1 MAMTTPPP
9 VLDAAVPVRPRASG
23 WTRSAAAGLLALAI
37 LAAVLAPLLA
47 PADPALLTLDQLQP
61 PSAAHLLGT
70 DALGRDV
77 LSRLLFALRT
87 DLLLMVFAAGL
98 PMLAGTLIGAV
109 AGYRGGVLDAA
120 LRWVADIFQA
130 LPVYVLLIAF
140 VFVLGPGTASL
151 LVAFSV
157 LGWVV
162 YARLIRTEVRR
173 VREHD
178 YVSAGYLL
186 GLSHTAVLFRHVL
199 PNALRQ
205 SLVYLATDMGMALQG
220 IAVLSFFGLGV
231 KAGTPELGAM
241 VSEAQLFLRS
251 HWWLAAFPGLTIV
264 ILGSSI
270 AALGDRL
277 GDRLGGRVGGQ
288 VGGRLGG
295 RVRGRGE
302 ARG

>member
-1 MAMTTPPP
+1 MT
-9 VLDAAVPVRPRASG
+9 AAVAADPRRGFAWARLS
-23 WTRSAAAGLLALAI
+23 AAGLLALVI

-47 PADPALLTLDQLQP
+47 PADPDLQTLDQLRP
-61 PSAAHLLGT
+61 PSAAHPLGT

-87 DLLLMVFAAGL
+87 DLLLMLFAAGL
-98 PMLAGTLIGAV
+98 PMLLGTLIGAV
-109 AGYRGGVLDAA
+109 AGYYGGLLDAA
-120 LRWVADIFQA
+120 VRWVADIFQA

-140 VFVLGPGTASL
+140 VFVLGPGTPSL
-151 LVAFSV
+151 LVAFGV

-173 VREHD
+173 VREREF
-178 YVSAGYLL
+178 VSASYLL
-186 GLSHTAVLFRHVL
+186 GLSHVAVLVRHVL
-199 PNALRQ
+199 PNSLRQ

-231 KAGTPELGAM
+231 AAGTPELGAM

-264 ILGSSI
+264 ILGSSV
-270 AALGDRL
+270 AALGDRWSE
-277 GDRLGGRVGGQ
+277 
-288 VGGRLGG
+288 
-295 RVRGRGE
+295 RGE
-302 ARG
+302 AG

>member
-9 VLDAAVPVRPRASG
+9 LLDNAVPVASRAARAFG
-23 WTRSAAAGLLALAI
+23 WTRPAAVALPA
-37 LAAVLAPLLA
+37 LAVLAALLAPVLA
-47 PADPALLTLDQLQP
+47 PADPAQLTLDQLRP

-87 DLLLMVFAAGL
+87 DLLLMVLAAGL
-98 PMLAGTLIGAV
+98 PMLLGTLIGAV

-120 LRWVADIFQA
+120 LRWAADIFQA

-140 VFVLGPGTASL
+140 VFVLGPGTSSL

-173 VREHD
+173 VRERD
-178 YVSAGYLL
+178 YVSAAYLL
-186 GLSHTAVLFRHVL
+186 GLSHTAVLLRHVL

-231 KAGTPELGAM
+231 EAGTPELGAM
-241 VSEAQLFLRS
+241 VAEAQVFLRS

-264 ILGSSI
+264 IIGSSI

-277 GDRLGGRVGGQ
+277 GDR
-288 VGGRLGG
+288 
-295 RVRGRGE
+295 GE
-302 ARG
+302 AG

>member
-1 MAMTTPPP
+1 MITP
-9 VLDAAVPVRPRASG
+9 AAVSAVTPRASG

-173 VREHD
+173 VRERD
-178 YVSAGYLL
+178 YVSASYLL

-277 GDRLGGRVGGQ
+277 GDRLGGRPVGRLSGRL
-288 VGGRLGG
+288 GGRLGG
-295 RVRGRGE
+295 RGE

>member
-1 MAMTTPPP
+1 MT
-9 VLDAAVPVRPRASG
+9 AAVAAGPRRGFA
-23 WTRSAAAGLLALAI
+23 WTRWSAAGLLALVI

-47 PADPALLTLDQLQP
+47 PADPDLQTLDQLRP

-87 DLLLMVFAAGL
+87 DLLLMLFAAGL
-98 PMLAGTLIGAV
+98 PMLLGTLIGAV
-109 AGYRGGVLDAA
+109 AGYYGGLLDAA
-120 LRWVADIFQA
+120 VRWVADIFQA

-140 VFVLGPGTASL
+140 VFVLGPGTPSL
-151 LVAFSV
+151 LVAFGV

-173 VREHD
+173 VREREF
-178 YVSAGYLL
+178 VSASYLL
-186 GLSHTAVLFRHVL
+186 GLSHVAVLVRHVL
-199 PNALRQ
+199 PNSLRQ

-231 KAGTPELGAM
+231 AAGTPELGAM

-264 ILGSSI
+264 ILGSSV
-270 AALGDRL
+270 AALGDRWSE
-277 GDRLGGRVGGQ
+277 
-288 VGGRLGG
+288 
-295 RVRGRGE
+295 RGE
-302 ARG
+302 AG

>member
-1 MAMTTPPP
+1 MT
-9 VLDAAVPVRPRASG
+9 AAVVAHPRRGFAWLRRP
-23 WTRSAAAGLLALAI
+23 AAGVLALVI

-47 PADPALLTLDQLQP
+47 PADPDLQTLDQLRP
-61 PSAAHLLGT
+61 PGAAHLLGT

-87 DLLLMVFAAGL
+87 DLLLMLFAAGL
-98 PMLAGTLIGAV
+98 PMLLGTLIGAV
-109 AGYRGGVLDAA
+109 AGYYGGLLDAA
-120 LRWVADIFQA
+120 VRWVADIFQA

-140 VFVLGPGTASL
+140 VFVLGPGTPSL
-151 LVAFSV
+151 LVAFGV

-173 VREHD
+173 VREREF
-178 YVSAGYLL
+178 VSASYLL
-186 GLSHTAVLFRHVL
+186 GLSHVAVLVRHVL
-199 PNALRQ
+199 PNSLRQ

-231 KAGTPELGAM
+231 AAGTPELGAM

-264 ILGSSI
+264 ILGSSV
-270 AALGDRL
+270 AALGDRWSE
-277 GDRLGGRVGGQ
+277 
-288 VGGRLGG
+288 
-295 RVRGRGE
+295 RGE
-302 ARG
+302 AG

>member
-1 MAMTTPPP
+1 MTTPPP
-9 VLDAAVPVRPRASG
+9 VLDTAAAVTPRASG
-23 WTRSAAAGLLALAI
+23 RPRSAAAGLLALAI

-173 VREHD
+173 VRERD
-178 YVSAGYLL
+178 YVSASYLL

-277 GDRLGGRVGGQ
+277 GDRLGGPPV
-288 VGGRLGG
+288 GRLF
-295 RVRGRGE
+295 GRGE
-302 ARG
+302 VRG